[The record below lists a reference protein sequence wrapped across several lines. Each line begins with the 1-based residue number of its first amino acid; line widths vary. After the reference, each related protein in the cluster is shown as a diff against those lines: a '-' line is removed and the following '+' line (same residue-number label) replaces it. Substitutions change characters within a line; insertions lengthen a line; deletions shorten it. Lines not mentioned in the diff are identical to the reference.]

1 MQQLHL
7 KHSFSLRKALSRD
20 IRQSQCFVFVADSPY
35 WSELRPFLSA
45 KIISARTIDDLRQH
59 NETAVIVIDLDLI
72 YSAEMIDYLTLQAAN
87 GVSIVSAMTLF
98 ESLSGQMAFHVLQ
111 KDAEKKNFTAVYT
124 TFSSMQSLYLK
135 LRRVADV
142 FVILLLSPIILC
154 LVLVVA
160 SLIAINMGGPVFF
173 LQKRIGRH
181 NKVFTMFKFRT
192 MQQNKFSANQAKFA
206 TQESQRITPLGAF
219 LRKYRLDELP
229 QLWNV
234 LRGEM
239 CIIGPRP
246 EQEAMVALYNK
257 TIPSYSLRHSL
268 CPGITGWAQVTQ
280 GYAATSSETK
290 TKLLYDAYYIKHLS
304 PSLDIKIILKTIQ
317 TILTGFGSK

>member
-7 KHSFSLRKALSRD
+7 KQPFSLRKALSRSV
-20 IRQSQCFVFVADSPY
+20 RQSQCFVFVADSPY
-35 WSELRPFLSA
+35 WSELGPFLNANIVFA
-45 KIISARTIDDLRQH
+45 KTIEDLRKQDD
-59 NETAVIVIDLDLI
+59 TAVIVIDLDLS
-72 YSAEMIDYLTLQAAN
+72 YSAEMINYLTLQAAN

-98 ESLSGQMAFHVLQ
+98 ESLSGQMAFHVLE
-111 KDAEKKNFTAVYT
+111 KDAENLTTIPLYT
-124 TFSSMQSLYLK
+124 TYGFAQNSYLK

-142 FVILLLSPIILC
+142 LIILMLSPLILC
-154 LVLVVA
+154 LIFAIA
-160 SLIAINMGGPVFF
+160 SIIALKMGGPVFF
-173 LQKRIGRH
+173 LQKRTGKH

-192 MQQNKFSANQAKFA
+192 MQVTQASAHHAKFA

-234 LRGEM
+234 LKGEM
-239 CIIGPRP
+239 SIIGPRP
-246 EQEAMVALYNK
+246 EQEAMVALYSK
-257 TIPSYSLRHSL
+257 SIPSYSLRHSI

-280 GYAATSSETK
+280 GYTATTSETK

-304 PSLDIKIILKTIQ
+304 PSLDLKIIFKTIQ